1 MSQNQ
6 VIFFDMGGTL
16 DGDGLHWLD
25 HFEALYARAGIAWP
39 REIRRAAFDDAERRA
54 ANDEEIARARLVDMI
69 DRHVAWQFEFLGP
82 ARLAEIGTWS
92 IDALRARIVGEFVAT
107 VREAARANVEML
119 ALLRARGFDLGVV
132 SNGCGNVDVLC
143 EDLGYTPFL
152 SLVVD
157 SRRVGL
163 YKPDPAIY
171 LHAASVM
178 GRAPSSIMMVGDSF
192 ERDVR
197 PAKSIGMKTAWL
209 QGPRGGACPDPSVV
223 DITLRVLADLP
234 RALEAREQTV
244 A

>member
-1 MSQNQ
+1 
-6 VIFFDMGGTL
+6 
-16 DGDGLHWLD
+16 
-25 HFEALYARAGIAWP
+25 
-39 REIRRAAFDDAERRA
+39 
-54 ANDEEIARARLVDMI
+54 
-69 DRHVAWQFEFLGP
+69 
-82 ARLAEIGTWS
+82 
-92 IDALRARIVGEFVAT
+92 
-107 VREAARANVEML
+107 ML
-119 ALLRARGFDLGVV
+119 AVLKARGFELGVV

-171 LHAASVM
+171 IYAASKL
-178 GRAPSSIMMVGDSF
+178 GRAPSAIMMVGDSF

-209 QGPRGGACPDPSVV
+209 QGPRGGACPDPSSV
-223 DITLRVLADLP
+223 DITLRALADLP